1 MPNFIRTKQI
11 DQVDLSGFVADTMTT
26 NSGIILNYVSGVVLK
41 ETVLLTGNQN
51 ISGIKNFPQGIIAPN
66 LVYNTGNQ
74 TISGAKTFERIN
86 IKAADGQLV
95 GYISGVSNFGS
106 YQKLIING
114 DGGSDEQNVIIQSA
128 GNSIELGEGYFHIS
142 NNNGSLVFD
151 GGDHIYIY
159 NTRNLYADNITA
171 SFKNISAQTGTFQK
185 LYANN
190 LVYNTG
196 NQTISGIKTF
206 ATGIIAPNLIYNT
219 GNQTISGIKTFE
231 TGIFAPNLIY
241 NTGNQSIAGN
251 KTFANNL
258 NVSGD
263 LTVAG
268 TLRYNEIID
277 TTVTG
282 NLSGYTGIFQ
292 EVYANNLV
300 YNTGNQTIYGSKT
313 FSNNGFDIVT
323 SGETISISSG
333 LMVRVP
339 YGTNPVSNKDFD
351 INLLSFPYS
360 NSYISMGYETGR
372 VGPSI
377 NSANSFREL
386 KIWETGGYTSQS
398 IYKMARFGPYG
409 VILSEDDFSKV
420 GIGTAFP
427 EEKVHISGGNLKV
440 EGTAIANNLI
450 YNTGNQTISGVK
462 TFATGIF
469 APNLIYNT
477 GNQTISG
484 NKIFKNNIQIGDS
497 QNAIYSDGDNNLIV
511 SGYQSTLRTLKLI
524 AAGGIY
530 NTSITFGPGSDG
542 LVFNSPDY
550 FFRDKRPEVRTLSP
564 FSSRPVA
571 LLDEV
576 VLNTGNQ
583 TISGVKT
590 FATGVIISGGLQV
603 SGTGIFNA
611 IDLNSVD
618 IISLSGVDVTITS
631 GLVVLTNPVSAPNL
645 VYNTG
650 NQNISGVKTFNNSGI
665 FTSGLDLN
673 NSNLINATPQLVNET
688 TNFIISGNDN
698 GRVILANHSTNEITG
713 RIVSGNP
720 IGFNTSIIQINSGI
734 FITGSGNGIT
744 INSFG
749 GYYRTAGKFATV
761 SLLHTGNNGY
771 IMYGNTI

>member
-1 MPNFIRTKQI
+1 MYPGYNPGSNPSIFIASHPANTSRFKSVSEYRTNVYPNPNFYY
-11 DQVDLSGFVADTMTT
+11 
-26 NSGIILNYVSGVVLK
+26 SGIGAASGT
-41 ETVLLTGNQN
+41 E
-51 ISGIKNFPQGIIAPN
+51 IY
-66 LVYNTGNQ
+66 YNTG
-74 TISGAKTFERIN
+74 TSRWW
-86 IKAADGQLV
+86 
-95 GYISGVSNFGS
+95 YI
-106 YQKLIING
+106 L
-114 DGGSDEQNVIIQSA
+114 
-128 GNSIELGEGYFHIS
+128 
-142 NNNGSLVFD
+142 NNGLLD
-151 GGDHIYIY
+151 
-159 NTRNLYADNITA
+159 A
-171 SFKNISAQTGTFQK
+171 S
-185 LYANN
+185 
-190 LVYNTG
+190 
-196 NQTISGIKTF
+196 
-206 ATGIIAPNLIYNT
+206 P
-219 GNQTISGIKTFE
+219 
-231 TGIFAPNLIY
+231 
-241 NTGNQSIAGN
+241 
-251 KTFANNL
+251 
-258 NVSGD
+258 
-263 LTVAG
+263 
-268 TLRYNEIID
+268 
-277 TTVTG
+277 
-282 NLSGYTGIFQ
+282 
-292 EVYANNLV
+292 
-300 YNTGNQTIYGSKT
+300 
-313 FSNNGFDIVT
+313 IVT
-323 SGETISISSG
+323 ANWDAT
-333 LMVRVP
+333 LLP
-339 YGTNPVSNKDFD
+339 LTN
-351 INLLSFPYS
+351 
-360 NSYISMGYETGR
+360 
-372 VGPSI
+372 
-377 NSANSFREL
+377 
-386 KIWETGGYTSQS
+386 W
-398 IYKMARFGPYG
+398 
-409 VILSEDDFSKV
+409 
-420 GIGTAFP
+420 
-427 EEKVHISGGNLKV
+427 SGGNVKIYPTYSHNTSHHANGNDAINPILID
-440 EGTAIANNLI
+440 AIAT
-450 YNTGNQTISGVK
+450 TG
-462 TFATGIF
+462 
-469 APNLIYNT
+469 

-497 QNAIYSDGDNNLIV
+497 QNAIYSDGDNNLII

-530 NTSITFGPGSDG
+530 DTYITFGPGSDG

-550 FFRDKRPEVRTLSP
+550 FFRDKRPEVRTSSP

-590 FATGVIISGGLQV
+590 FANNLQV